1 MQDRFENGVAA
12 GLLILRVGFG
22 GFLMTHGW
30 GKADMIAN
38 GQLDS
43 FPAMIGLSGPA
54 SLLLVTF
61 AELVC
66 AGLVVIGLGTRLAA
80 VPVVIAMAVA
90 AFVAHAQD
98 PWTMGRAAELFM
110 SGQSESWGSKQP
122 ALMFLIPF
130 LALIFTGAG
139 RFSID
144 EWIVRR
150 RGR

>member
-1 MQDRFENGVAA
+1 MQDRFENSVAA

-30 GKADMIAN
+30 GKAGMIAN